1 MICIPM
7 AGNSSRFYDAG
18 YSKPKFQLEI
28 GGVSLFRLSLMS
40 FQEYFATET
49 FLFVLNRKTNSMTF
63 LEDELKTLKIANY
76 EIVQLESD
84 TRGQADTVAIAL
96 ESRLKDEDEH
106 LLIFNIDTIRPDFRY
121 PSHFPNYPWIETF
134 SAEGNHWSFVEP
146 FLNSDCVA
154 RVVEKQRISNF
165 CSTGMYFFPSIGAYL
180 RIFDE
185 FQNTLSPMELYVA
198 PMYQLL
204 IDAGQTVKYS
214 VIELNEIFL
223 SGTPLEFLALDR
235 DALLNRLKL

>member
-18 YSKPKFQLEI
+18 YSKPKYQLEI

-40 FQEYFATET
+40 FRDYFDTET
-49 FLFVLNRKTNSMTF
+49 FLFVLNKKTNSMTF
-63 LEDELKTLKIANY
+63 LQNELKTLKITNY

-96 ESRLKDEDEH
+96 ENWLVKEDEH

-134 SAEGNHWSFVEP
+134 ISEGNHWSFVEP

-165 CSTGMYFFPSIGAYL
+165 CSTGMYFFPSIRAYL

-185 FQNTLSPMELYVA
+185 FQNTLSSMELYVA

-214 VIELNEIFL
+214 VIESNEIFL
-223 SGTPLEFLALDR
+223 SGTPSEFLALDH
-235 DALLNRLKL
+235 DALLNRLKF